1 MSRRQ
6 RQAVETYHD
15 RVAHKYDDIYDD
27 LYWRWHDTLTWD
39 YLKPHLPTRQSEPII
54 DLGCG
59 TGKWGLKMAHSGYAV
74 TCLDISYKMVDVV
87 RRKASESGLED
98 KVTCMRADLADLS
111 ELPAAHFALA
121 TAFGEPLCSVDS
133 PGRAL
138 KQIRRLLKADGLLI
152 GTIDNRLNGIDFYLE
167 RGDLD
172 GLEKFI
178 KTGRTHWLTKA
189 KAEQFELHTQTPK
202 QLTKLLCSAGFEVVE
217 LLGKTV
223 LPLRRYRDLLE
234 DKAQFRKLLA
244 LEKKLARDSDAVSRA
259 AHFQFVA
266 RKCV

>member
-1 MSRRQ
+1 MSRSRHK
-6 RQAVETYHD
+6 AVEAYHD

-39 YLKPHLPTRQSEPII
+39 YLKPHLPIRQSEPII

-74 TCLDISYKMVDVV
+74 TCLDISHKMVDVV
-87 RRKASESGLED
+87 RRKASESGLEQ
-98 KVTCMRADLADLS
+98 KVTCVRADLMDLS
-111 ELPAAHFALA
+111 ELPSAHFALA

-133 PGRAL
+133 PARAL
-138 KQIRRLLKADGLLI
+138 KQIGGLLKPDGLLV
-152 GTIDNRLNGIDFYLE
+152 GTIDNRLAGVDFYLE
-167 RGDLD
+167 RGDVD

-202 QLTKLLCSAGFEVVE
+202 QLGKLLSDAGFEVVE

-223 LPLRRYRDLLE
+223 LPVRSYRQLLE

-266 RKCV
+266 RKSD

>member
-1 MSRRQ
+1 MNRKQ
-6 RQAVETYHD
+6 RQAVEVYHD

-87 RRKASESGLED
+87 RRKASESGLEE
-98 KVTCMRADLADLS
+98 KVRCVRADLMDLS
-111 ELPAAHFALA
+111 ELPDAHFALA

-133 PGRAL
+133 PARAL
-138 KQIRRLLKADGLLI
+138 KQIHRLLQSDGLLV
-152 GTIDNRLNGIDFYLE
+152 GTIDNRLAGVDFYLE
-167 RGDLD
+167 RSDLE

-189 KAEQFELHTQTPK
+189 KAEQFDLHTQTPK
-202 QLTKLLCSAGFEVVE
+202 QLTKLLSSAGFEVVE

-223 LPLRRYRDLLE
+223 LPVRSYRHLLE
-234 DKAQFRKLLA
+234 DKLHFRKLLA
-244 LEKKLARDSDAVSRA
+244 LEKKLARDPDAVSRA

-266 RKCV
+266 RKRA

>member
-1 MSRRQ
+1 MSRNR

-39 YLKPHLPTRQSEPII
+39 YLKPNLPTRQSDPII

-59 TGKWGLKMAHSGYAV
+59 TGKWGLKMARSGYGV

-87 RRKASESGLED
+87 RRKASESGMAE
-98 KVTCMRADLADLS
+98 KVHCVRADLMDLS
-111 ELPAAHFALA
+111 ALPGGHFALA

-138 KQIRRLLKADGLLI
+138 KQIHRLLKADGLLV
-152 GTIDNRLNGIDFYLE
+152 GTIDNRLASIDFYLE

-178 KTGRTHWLTKA
+178 KTGRTHWLTKS

-202 QLTKLLCSAGFEVVE
+202 QWTKLLSGAGFEVVE

-223 LPLRRYRDLLE
+223 LPLRRYREFLE

-244 LEKKLARDSDAVSRA
+244 LEKRLARDPDAVSRA
-259 AHFQFVA
+259 SHFQFVA
-266 RKCV
+266 RKHA

>member
-1 MSRRQ
+1 MSRSR

-15 RVAHKYDDIYDD
+15 RVAHKYDDIYEN

-39 YLKPHLPTRQSEPII
+39 YLKPHLPTRQSDPII

-59 TGKWGLKMAHSGYAV
+59 TGKWGLKMARSGYEV

-87 RRKASESGLED
+87 RRKASELGLEE
-98 KVTCMRADLADLS
+98 KVTCLRADLMDLS
-111 ELPAAHFALA
+111 ELPGAHFALA
-121 TAFGEPLCSVDS
+121 TAFGEPLCSVNS
-133 PGRAL
+133 PERAL

-152 GTIDNRLNGIDFYLE
+152 GTIDNRLAGMDFYLE

-178 KTGRTHWLTKA
+178 KTGRTHWLTKS

-202 QLTKLLCSAGFEVVE
+202 QWTRLLSSAGFEVVE

-223 LPLRRYRDLLE
+223 LPLRRYREFLE
-234 DKAQFRKLLA
+234 DKSRFRKLLA
-244 LEKKLARDSDAVSRA
+244 LEKRLARDPDAISRA
-259 AHFQFVA
+259 SHFQFVA
-266 RKCV
+266 RKPA

>member
-1 MSRRQ
+1 MSRNR
-6 RQAVETYHD
+6 RQAVEVYHD

-39 YLKPHLPTRQSEPII
+39 YLKPHLPTRQSEAII

-87 RRKASESGLED
+87 RRRASESGLEK
-98 KVTCMRADLADLS
+98 KVTCVRADLMDLS
-111 ELPAAHFALA
+111 ELPGAHFALA

-133 PGRAL
+133 PARAL
-138 KQIRRLLKADGLLI
+138 KQIHRLLKADGLLV
-152 GTIDNRLNGIDFYLE
+152 GTIDNRLAGIDFYLE

-178 KTGRTHWLTKA
+178 KTGVTHWLTQS

-202 QLTKLLCSAGFEVVE
+202 HLTKLLSGAGFEVVE

-223 LPLRRYRDLLE
+223 LPLRRYRAFLE

-244 LEKKLARDSDAVSRA
+244 MEKKLARDPDAVSRA

-266 RKCV
+266 RKRA

>member
-1 MSRRQ
+1 MSRNP
-6 RQAVETYHD
+6 RQAVEVYHD

-39 YLKPHLPTRQSEPII
+39 YLKPHLPTRQDEPII

-74 TCLDISYKMVDVV
+74 TCLDISHKMVDVV

-98 KVTCMRADLADLS
+98 KVTCVRADLMDLS

-133 PGRAL
+133 PARAL

-152 GTIDNRLNGIDFYLE
+152 GTIDNRLAAIDFYLE
-167 RGDLD
+167 RGDVA
-172 GLEKFI
+172 GLEKLI

-202 QLTKLLCSAGFEVVE
+202 QLGKLLCSAGFEVVE

-223 LPLRRYRDLLE
+223 LPLRRYREYLE

-266 RKCV
+266 RKGA

>member
-1 MSRRQ
+1 MSRNRHK
-6 RQAVETYHD
+6 AVEVYHD
-15 RVAHKYDDIYDD
+15 RVANKYDDIYDD

-39 YLKPHLPTRQSEPII
+39 YLKPHLPIRQSEPII

-59 TGKWGLKMAHSGYAV
+59 TGKWGLKMARSGYTV

-87 RRKASESGLED
+87 RRKASESGIED
-98 KVTCMRADLADLS
+98 KVACVRADLMDLS
-111 ELPAAHFALA
+111 DLPAEHFALA

-133 PGRAL
+133 PARAL
-138 KQIRRLLKADGLLI
+138 KQIRRLLKTDGLLV
-152 GTIDNRLNGIDFYLE
+152 GTIDNRLAGVDFYLE

-172 GLEKFI
+172 GLEKFV
-178 KTGRTHWLTKA
+178 KTGRTHWLTKS

-202 QLTKLLCSAGFEVVE
+202 QLTKLLSVAGFEVVE

-223 LPLRRYRDLLE
+223 LPMRSYRQFLD

-244 LEKKLARDSDAVSRA
+244 MEKKLARDSDAVSRA

-266 RKCV
+266 RKHA

>member
-1 MSRRQ
+1 MSRNR

-39 YLKPHLPTRQSEPII
+39 YLKPNLPTRQSDPII

-59 TGKWGLKMAHSGYAV
+59 TGKWGLKMARSGYGV

-87 RRKASESGLED
+87 RRKASESGMAE
-98 KVTCMRADLADLS
+98 KVHCVRADLMDLS
-111 ELPAAHFALA
+111 ALPGGHFALA

-133 PGRAL
+133 PERAL

-152 GTIDNRLNGIDFYLE
+152 GTIDNRLAGMDFYLE

-178 KTGRTHWLTKA
+178 KTGRTHWLTKS

-202 QLTKLLCSAGFEVVE
+202 QWTKLLSSAGFEVVE

-223 LPLRRYRDLLE
+223 LPLRRYREFLE
-234 DKAQFRKLLA
+234 DKARFRKLLA
-244 LEKKLARDSDAVSRA
+244 LEKKLARDPDAVSRA
-259 AHFQFVA
+259 SHFQFVA
-266 RKCV
+266 RKPA